1 MAASPPNR
9 FIVIRWIVE
18 MYTNASPSFGLGEQ
32 GVGHDVGV
40 ERLVTEVRLLKALGV
55 DGVDLVELQAR
66 LGLVGAERPD
76 GLRGQGPAVDEE
88 QHAPRDAGLH
98 QPVDL
103 VDRHQRLARPGGHRD
118 EHPALVGSD
127 RVLDRPV
134 RVDLVRPEPRVR
146 WDRAELRQLRV
157 QVAVEQL
164 AERVG
169 GVECRHVPGAVQL
182 AAHVVEADHLA
193 VGRVQEWHSI
203 LALVAGLLPD
213 AARVSLSLGQHPFGP
228 DRELLRLDHPEHA
241 VVGTQ
246 GVVSRAVVGRELGQ
260 RSRRRQLCRVQP
272 RRIRDRPSGRPQL
285 WVDSAPPCISLAL
298 RHGSAIVP
306 AHSTYVA
313 LADLLLAQALMGRV
327 RHHERWVDHQQGCPR

>member
-1 MAASPPNR
+1 MTLGS
-9 FIVIRWIVE
+9 
-18 MYTNASPSFGLGEQ
+18 NAVAEVGLLE
-32 GVGHDVGV
+32 
-40 ERLVTEVRLLKALGV
+40 ALGV

-76 GLRGQGPAVDEE
+76 GLGGQGPPVHEE
-88 QHAPRDAGLH
+88 QHAARDAGLH

-118 EHPALVGSD
+118 EHPALAGSD
-127 RVLDRPV
+127 RVLDRLV
-134 RVDLVRPEPRVR
+134 RFDLVGPKPRVR

-157 QVAVEQL
+157 EVAVEQL

-169 GVECRHVPGAVQL
+169 GVEGRHVPGAVQL

-193 VGRVQEWHSI
+193 VGRVQERHPI

-213 AARVSLSLGQHPFGP
+213 ATRVSRSLGQHPFGP

-260 RSRRRQLCRVQP
+260 RGRHRHVGWRGLGRLLDRPSRRRQLRVDAAAP
-272 RRIRDRPSGRPQL
+272 RVL
-285 WVDSAPPCISLAL
+285 FAL
-298 RHGSAIVP
+298 P
-306 AHSTYVA
+306 HS
-313 LADLLLAQALMGRV
+313 R
-327 RHHERWVDHQQGCPR
+327 